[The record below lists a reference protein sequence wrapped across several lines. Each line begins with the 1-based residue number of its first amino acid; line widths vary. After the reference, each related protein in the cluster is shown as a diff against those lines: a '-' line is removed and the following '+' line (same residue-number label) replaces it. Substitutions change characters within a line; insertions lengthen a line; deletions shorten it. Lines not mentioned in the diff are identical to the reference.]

1 MGKTKIGVVGQT
13 AIVQGDVNLL
23 KKGELLL
30 STTGEYPVLRKRL
43 SNGAVKIYVV
53 IPLEDIHINTEVK
66 EETKPEVNKASR
78 EFKDNMT
85 YGIKEEQKKN

>member
-30 STTGEYPVLRKRL
+30 STTSAYPVLRKRL
-43 SNGAVKIYVV
+43 SNGEVKTYVV
-53 IPLEDIHINTEVK
+53 IPLEDIHINTKVK